1 VFDVDWLI
9 DAAREMGGDAQVR
22 WDGFRDVWLAVA
34 HGAAQCG
41 MPTLLAGPLMPG
53 QLDSL
58 PSRRWVADIHFLVLD
73 CSDELR
79 RARIE
84 ARPRWRSRDIE
95 DQVAFGRWL
104 RENIAERVDT
114 GVGSSEDTAASVVV
128 WGEGHLSRA
137 PQ

>member
-1 VFDVDWLI
+1 
-9 DAAREMGGDAQVR
+9 
-22 WDGFRDVWLAVA
+22 
-34 HGAAQCG
+34 
-41 MPTLLAGPLMPG
+41 MPG